1 MTDERKRDQSEMRA
15 FFVQF
20 RRWETIMV
28 ALTMGATVL
37 AVAVALVMLIPA
49 RN

>member
-1 MTDERKRDQSEMRA
+1 MTDEQKRDQYEIRA
-15 FFVQF
+15 FFAQF

-28 ALTMGATVL
+28 ALTLGATVL
-37 AVAVALVMLIPA
+37 AITVALVMLIPS